1 MRKPELRERIPSR
14 PPLISPLHD
23 ETDQPVW
30 SVMIAVDNTF
40 TYLNTTLLSILEL
53 DQGIGV
59 MQIMVV
65 DDASDDGDVEQLVKD
80 TGKGRIGYF
89 RQPNK
94 IGRLRNLETC
104 IKLSR
109 GKYVHILYGDNY
121 VMPGFYDEILSLFNE
136 FPRVGAAFTEFQYIN
151 ERGNPIWKHQPLAK
165 ERGLLKNW
173 VKAVALRQNTEP
185 SAMVIK
191 RTTYEK
197 LGSFFGAEH
206 GEFWEMTVRIAAHAE
221 LAYVPKVLANFRIH
235 GKALHSEALKTG
247 RNIDDITKII
257 GIIRAY
263 LPLDVRD
270 EVNAMSKKYF
280 SQHFAQLS
288 HKVYHELDDTEAALK
303 QAWGALVL
311 DINWISLKYSL
322 LLFFKYLIGY
332 KVIRKW
338 VEKIS

>member
-136 FPRVGAAFTEFQYIN
+136 FPRVGAAFTEFQ
-151 ERGNPIWKHQPLAK
+151 
-165 ERGLLKNW
+165 
-173 VKAVALRQNTEP
+173 
-185 SAMVIK
+185 
-191 RTTYEK
+191 
-197 LGSFFGAEH
+197 
-206 GEFWEMTVRIAAHAE
+206 
-221 LAYVPKVLANFRIH
+221 
-235 GKALHSEALKTG
+235 
-247 RNIDDITKII
+247 D
-257 GIIRAY
+257 
-263 LPLDVRD
+263 
-270 EVNAMSKKYF
+270 
-280 SQHFAQLS
+280 
-288 HKVYHELDDTEAALK
+288 
-303 QAWGALVL
+303 
-311 DINWISLKYSL
+311 
-322 LLFFKYLIGY
+322 
-332 KVIRKW
+332 RKS
-338 VEKIS
+338 VV